1 VDSGASEYG
10 DSDTGVTVTTDGA
23 SDVGETNVTLNGSLT
38 DLGGTSFVDVYFE
51 YRHTNVTTWSATAT
65 QTASSAGGFSA
76 AITGLGDGVAYE
88 FRAVALTSDGN
99 SVTGSPSNFTT
110 TEHSVVVST
119 DGATAIGET
128 TATLNGS
135 VTDRGNAN
143 SADIYFEYREAGSSS
158 WNATSTQTLTSAESF
173 TQNLNNLKSGT
184 DHEFRAVALAS
195 DGDTDTGGSVTFVT
209 VTAESDPAVGTF
221 SISEAGSPNPH
232 AEINVDWAVFDV
244 DGDLSLVTVSVADST
259 GATVKSSTT
268 SVSGSSV
275 SGSDSL
281 KIKHGGGEVYEVTL
295 RVEDNAGNVVTETG
309 SVSS

>member
-1 VDSGASEYG
+1 M
-10 DSDTGVTVTTDGA
+10 
-23 SDVGETNVTLNGSLT
+23 
-38 DLGGTSFVDVYFE
+38 
-51 YRHTNVTTWSATAT
+51 
-65 QTASSAGGFSA
+65 
-76 AITGLGDGVAYE
+76 
-88 FRAVALTSDGN
+88 
-99 SVTGSPSNFTT
+99 
-110 TEHSVVVST
+110 VVST